1 MTRHSR
7 LLIIDGV
14 INITLGVVLL
24 IFPSGLVEFL
34 GVPAPA
40 SSFYPSILGGVLI
53 GIGIALFLET
63 QSTAQSARGLGLMGA
78 VVINLCGGIVLGV
91 WLLSGEL
98 DLPLRGSVFLW
109 GLVLLLVAISCIELV
124 ARYYAERK
132 SA

>member
-1 MTRHSR
+1 MTRHST

-34 GVPAPA
+34 GVPAA
-40 SSFYPSILGGVLI
+40 ANSFYPSVLGGVLF

-63 QSTAQSARGLGLMGA
+63 QSASQSARGLGLLGA

-98 DLPLRGSVFLW
+98 ELPLRGSVFLW
-109 GLVLLLVAISCIELV
+109 GLVILLVVISCAELV
-124 ARYYAERK
+124 ARYYTGRK
-132 SA
+132 SV